1 MRRRLSMLA
10 LCALL
15 AACQH
20 HQATSRDDDTA
31 ASFSPGI
38 MPNDLAVHFH
48 ALSAPALRDRS
59 PGSDGERRT
68 VAYLVGQF
76 KRMGLQ
82 PGNGDSWTQ
91 DVPFV
96 ASRVRKPANA
106 ALRIAEGAQPLTLS
120 WGADMVVNSPAAL
133 SRAAIDASPVVF
145 AGYGIVAPDEA
156 WNDYGGQ
163 DLKGKTVVVLVNDP
177 GGSGQ
182 DPTLF
187 HGRWPTLFGSWRY
200 KVEEAARHGAAAVF
214 VVHDEAAAGFTW
226 QYVLDRW
233 AGPWY
238 GLPEDTGGHA
248 TPALAGWLTT
258 TAAQRLFANAGLDFD
273 TLREAA
279 RYRGFQPVALP
290 VKASLAIDSDI
301 SRGTSPNVVARL
313 PGSKNS
319 GEAIVYATHWDHP
332 DARDSQS
339 LHGVAQSAAG
349 LSGLLELAEAFAHRA
364 PKPHRSVLFV
374 ALTLE
379 EAGMLGA
386 RYYVEHPLVPLERTV
401 AEIELDALPGL
412 GPSRDLDV
420 VGYGQSQMDDYL
432 ADALH
437 SQHRSLTPDDEHM
450 RALLF
455 RSDALSF
462 ASRGVPVLYAR
473 SGLNLLDGGVAAGRT
488 RYGAFL
494 AASAS
499 QPQAAID
506 PGWDMRGVAEDLRAL
521 FMVGGRLSMDT
532 SYPQW
537 KPMASFRRPVTM
549 IAH

>member
-1 MRRRLSMLA
+1 MFA
-10 LCALL
+10 LCTLL

-20 HQATSRDDDTA
+20 HQAASRDDDTTA
-31 ASFSPGI
+31 NFSPGI
-38 MPNDLAVHFH
+38 MPEDLAVHFH

-68 VAYLVGQF
+68 VAYLIEQF
-76 KRMGLQ
+76 ERMGLQ

-96 ASRVRKPANA
+96 ASRVRDA
-106 ALRIAEGAQPLTLS
+106 ARTTLRIADGAQPLSLS
-120 WGADMVVNSPAAL
+120 WGTDMVVNSPAAL
-133 SRAAIDASPVVF
+133 PHAAIDTSPLVF
-145 AGYGIVAPDEA
+145 AGYGIVAPEQA
-156 WNDYGGQ
+156 WNDYDGQ
-163 DLKGKTVVVLVNDP
+163 DLKGKTVIVLINDP
-177 GGSGQ
+177 GWNSQ
-182 DPTLF
+182 DPALF

-200 KVEEAARHGAAAVF
+200 KVEEAARRGAAAVF
-214 VVHDEAAAGFTW
+214 VVHDETAAGFAW
-226 QYVLDRW
+226 QSVLERW

-238 GLPEDTGGHA
+238 SLPEDTGGRA

-258 TAAQRLFANAGLDFD
+258 AAAQRLFADAGLDFD
-273 TLREAA
+273 TLRESAHH
-279 RYRGFQPVALP
+279 RGFRPVALP

-301 SRGTSPNVVARL
+301 SRGTSPNVIARL
-313 PGSKNS
+313 PGSKRS
-319 GEAIVYATHWDHP
+319 DDAIVYATHWDHP

-349 LSGLLELAEAFAHRA
+349 LAGLLELAEAFTHRA

-386 RYYVEHPLVPLERTV
+386 RYYVDHPPMPLEHTV

-412 GPSRDLDV
+412 GPSRDLNV
-420 VGYGQSQMDDYL
+420 VGYGESQMDDYL
-432 ADALH
+432 ADALR
-437 SQHRSLTPDDEHM
+437 SQRRSLTPDDERT

-455 RSDALSF
+455 HSDTLSF

-499 QPQAAID
+499 QPQADVD

-521 FMVGGRLSMDT
+521 FMVGGRLSMDA

-537 KPMASFRRPVTM
+537 KPMASFHRPVTM
-549 IAH
+549 VAR